1 MPKRFTT
8 KMTRA
13 VALKKLSALLDRVSK
28 WNIDFA
34 RYFAIDKVVLVGSLA
49 RNETSVRDIDLCFRL
64 SRNDCASRLD
74 EKNEY
79 IEWRELELG
88 LKPPRDLRGEL
99 NMYELD
105 PLKYIKARDGRI
117 ELLRWD
123 QLDFI
128 SLTLNPIVTLVEDGK
143 LKFDNPVEAIANAKS
158 ISMQQAENIINTG
171 EIRHFSNVNDDE
183 YWKSYCRSLNK
194 FPELVRDMILARD
207 GTAERY
213 FNSVFYS
220 RCLVANRPD

>member
-1 MPKRFTT
+1 MPKRFTK
-8 KMTRA
+8 KMSRA

-34 RYFAIDKVVLVGSLA
+34 RYYSIDKVVLVGSLA
-49 RNETSVRDIDLCFRL
+49 RNETSVGDIDLCLRL
-64 SRNDCASRLD
+64 SRNDRPSCLD

-79 IEWRELELG
+79 IKWRELELG

-105 PLKYIKARDGRI
+105 PLKYIKARDGRV

-128 SLTLNPIVTLVEDGK
+128 SLTLNPIVILVEDGK
-143 LKFDNPVEAIANAKS
+143 LKFDNPAVAIANAKS
-158 ISMQQAENIINTG
+158 ISMQQAEEIINTG

-183 YWKSYCRSLNK
+183 YWESYCRSLNK
-194 FPELVRDMILARD
+194 FPEPVRDLVLARD
-207 GTAERY
+207 GTSERY

-220 RCLVANRPD
+220 GCLVAKCPD